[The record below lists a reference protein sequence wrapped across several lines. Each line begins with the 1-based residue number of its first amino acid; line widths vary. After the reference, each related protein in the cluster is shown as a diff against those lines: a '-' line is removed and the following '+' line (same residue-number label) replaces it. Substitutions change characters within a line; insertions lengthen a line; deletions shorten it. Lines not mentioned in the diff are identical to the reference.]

1 MSGAEVPTSSNLYG
15 ESSGHPTNQ
24 VIKEINNE
32 KKKSTQAQKDFSNI
46 PNNQKKTKIV
56 EVIDFG
62 GEDTNTAPINNQ
74 FFSEDD

>member
-32 KKKSTQAQKDFSNI
+32 KKKST
-46 PNNQKKTKIV
+46 
-56 EVIDFG
+56 
-62 GEDTNTAPINNQ
+62 
-74 FFSEDD
+74 